1 MSKLRR
7 SSRLLAILIIVS
19 VFFTACEVPD
29 ISKFTEQS
37 SEMTRGIRK
46 GVKDTEGLLKAAT
59 ERDDLY
65 SDKTIEEIQKSLKEY
80 QQAVKPTVAALDALD
95 SYLEALNAL
104 AQANKKS
111 GENSRAVVTSVGN
124 LVSAVTG
131 IAIADTTLNIAT
143 GLVTLVEDFRTAKD
157 FKKRV
162 TLAAE
167 IVEGVRPV
175 KDEKG
180 KTVFVRHCTADADEQ
195 IIPASK
201 ELRRLAEIGVKKL
214 NDAQKKKLKEIPPA
228 EKWNYLH
235 DQGAFDAGQ
244 WESVTASLA
253 VIDKFH
259 CGVIDFIKF
268 NVEDLK
274 VINQAVSQNMY
285 RNARE
290 KNRVVLGFYES
301 IMANDRNVQN
311 ERERILNFKALIP
324 IINQYMHNRAET
336 RALATKRVLKNTLDS
351 LFNLDSEVKTSVMDA
366 IRNCADCGEMRNVL
380 EADMSSADCDQA
392 CRTARTDA
400 LNQMFQRITRQQFD
414 RSIGLIETIFDRKD
428 SVLSA
433 QNARYQEELKRIKP
447 SYDAVNTEL
456 NAMKAKQNQL
466 DSLLDS
472 SLTALDAWAETHA
485 NLRVAVNTK
494 KPLTA
499 SKLASKVREIWDI
512 IKAETD

>member
-7 SSRLLAILIIVS
+7 SSKLMAILIIVS

-65 SDKTIEEIQKSLKEY
+65 SDKTIGELQKSLKNY
-80 QQAVKPTVAALDALD
+80 QQALKPTVASLDALD

-111 GENSRAVVTSVGN
+111 GENSRAVVTSVSN

-131 IAIADTTLNIAT
+131 FAIADTTLNVAT
-143 GLVTLVEDFRTAKD
+143 GLLTLAEQFRTAKD

-167 IVEGVRPV
+167 IVEGVRPE
-175 KDEKG
+175 KDENG
-180 KTVFVRHCTADADEQ
+180 KTVFVRHCTSDANEP
-195 IIPASK
+195 IIAASK
-201 ELRRLAEIGVKKL
+201 ELRRLAEIGVNKL
-214 NDAQKKKLKEIPPA
+214 TDAQKKELKALAPA

-235 DQGAFDAGQ
+235 EQGAFDAGQ
-244 WESVTASLA
+244 WEMVSGSLA
-253 VIDKFH
+253 AINKFH

-268 NVEDLK
+268 NVEDLRE
-274 VINQAVSQNMY
+274 INQTVSQDMY

-301 IMANDRNVQN
+301 IVANDRNIQN

-324 IINQYMHNRAET
+324 VINQYVHNKAEA

-351 LFNLDSEVKTSVMDA
+351 LFNLDSEIKTSVMDA
-366 IRNCADCGEMRNVL
+366 IRNCADCGEMLKVL
-380 EADMSSADCDQA
+380 EADMSGADCDED
-392 CRTARTDA
+392 CRNARTEA
-400 LNQMFQRITRQQFD
+400 LNQILQRMTRQQFD
-414 RSIGLIETIFDRKD
+414 RSIGLIETILDRKD
-428 SVLSA
+428 GVLSA

-447 SYDAVNTEL
+447 SYDAVNSEL

-499 SKLASKVREIWDI
+499 AKLASKVREIWEI
-512 IKAETD
+512 INAETD